1 MTRST
6 SAALTLPMLLAVAAC
21 SEKPAHDESTNM
33 SVESSTPDVAL
44 TTAPGV
50 AFNYAYRFGLEA
62 TKIAELQ
69 ERHAAACET
78 LGTSRCRITGLAFS
92 RHGEDRAQGVLELA
106 LAPELARKFGKDA
119 IAAVEAAKGNV
130 ASIEI
135 EGVDQ
140 APVLERSA
148 IDSATARAG
157 REKLE
162 AEAASSGVS
171 ESRRIDIRQ
180 QIDAQRIAERD
191 AAARGDDAKRA
202 LARTPMRFT
211 YSTEGFLPGISIDR
225 TTWAALAFA
234 GTLLNALL
242 ALVIVLAVL
251 AIPLGIILLG
261 FVHGRRI
268 AEHLWAWLA
277 PRPAPEAS

>member
-6 SAALTLPMLLAVAAC
+6 SAALALPMLFAVAAC
-21 SEKPAHDESTNM
+21 SEKPADQESTNL

-44 TTAPGV
+44 TAAPGV

-69 ERHAAACET
+69 ERHAAACEA

-92 RHGEDRAQGVLELA
+92 RRGEDRAQGVLELA

-140 APVLERSA
+140 APALERSA
-148 IDSATARAG
+148 IDSATAGAE

-162 AEAASSGVS
+162 AELARGSAS
-171 ESRRIDIRQ
+171 ETRRSDIRHQ
-180 QIDAQRIAERD
+180 VDALTIAERD
-191 AAARGDDAKRA
+191 AAARGNDANRA
-202 LARTPMRFT
+202 IARTPMRFT

-225 TTWAALAFA
+225 TTWAALGFA
-234 GTLLNALL
+234 GMLLNAVL
-242 ALVIVLAVL
+242 ALVVVLAVL

-261 FVHGRRI
+261 FVHGRRMV
-268 AEHLWAWLA
+268 ERLWSRLA
-277 PRPAPEAS
+277 PRPAPEAG